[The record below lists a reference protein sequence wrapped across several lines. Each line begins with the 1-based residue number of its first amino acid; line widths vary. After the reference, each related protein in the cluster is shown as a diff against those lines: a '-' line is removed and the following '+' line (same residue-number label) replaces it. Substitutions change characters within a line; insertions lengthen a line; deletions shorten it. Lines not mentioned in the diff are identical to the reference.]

1 MMDAVITTLIVGKKV
16 ADFDADIL
24 KIIAAKPGTTAQV
37 RDERMQF
44 GIRNEDGDIYRA
56 IGITGPGVF
65 LQTIEK
71 LVNFGLADELQHKH
85 GTRDGYD
92 AIFSRR

>member
-1 MMDAVITTLIVGKKV
+1 MMDAVITALVVGKKV
-16 ADFDADIL
+16 ANFDADIFKL
-24 KIIAAKPGTTAQV
+24 INAEQGTMAQV

-65 LQTIEK
+65 LQTIQN
-71 LVNFGLADELQHKH
+71 LVDFGLVDELQHQN
-85 GTRDGYD
+85 GTREGYD